1 MSLTQRGPAYSVDQ
15 NSRRVLDYWIWR
27 ELCSDGALDFSND
40 FQEASRNKN
49 GVYRLPVNMC
59 KNGGSDFAQFFRSR
73 GLQPKKSGQSRGN
86 TQYTNNVVTLYLGCI
101 NLFPIV
107 EKLTKTQH
115 PSGSTPQAWRYCY
128 AVQLELTDDYRV
140 SKILQHPNQF
150 ASKLSTSWTWA
161 AQCCLGKGEAL
172 TPKNVISEQASLQNA
187 FAERFRLIQGEDIDG
202 SGVGAHLNDV
212 MCQLVR
218 YSAGL
223 PTNDGDAFI
232 CFRLSGRDPDS
243 FYLKD
248 LYECEHA
255 EGRAAMPRLSANGA
269 AYLQRAWQLYGK
281 QQIPLGAGNLY
292 SGDASNGVSFFDVNS
307 VVELSDPSKMPLGRF
322 PSPRGRHLNFMQ
334 SLALNATTTQ
344 LDCENAGARIQAVN
358 GPPGTGKTTLLRDI
372 AASYIVEQAA
382 CMADMMARGT
392 AKGHLGEENLQRLA
406 RYSVVFASNN
416 NSAVANVIDGLTKIA
431 GVDEEFRNELM
442 ELGFPNLANGDA
454 ILVAFQGGRKEN
466 VYMLLEKVRHMA
478 EELEAERN
486 SAEAERNSAFN
497 DLKALREFQAA
508 WQEAEDLRLALDY
521 YCNGETLGQ
530 QQEEV
535 QRRCVEVRNQFA
547 NSTEQ
552 YNSWN
557 ATYAQEMQNAAA
569 LCYFDEYARRHGIEY
584 PGWTRFIARFSQRAA
599 LRYNAVVNDFNA
611 AVYSHR
617 QQLDW
622 IRNQATAWG
631 QECQRLGDAS
641 GSLESAFVSVRQR
654 LVSMQEAS
662 QRVNLDP
669 SSITVPDFS
678 QGDYPALHGST
689 PWLCEAFEHA
699 QRKLFVKAV
708 RLRHRFLKQH
718 VREIN
723 NMLDFF
729 DDSYW
734 KSVDWKGSSQ
744 KAPDLQKWAT
754 SWSMLTLCVP
764 VIGTTFASVRRM
776 IGSGSIGVLAIDE
789 AGQALPE
796 SAFGAIN
803 RAKKVIVVGD
813 PAQLEPIDKLETPI
827 DGSLRYRFFNDCSCF
842 DGRIEIPSDAD
853 ATLSESVQTIAD
865 QCGTY
870 FSYDGRS
877 GSRRI
882 GIPLCVNHRCGHP
895 VIDISNS
902 LSYHGRMVSP
912 GDARIDA
919 GELAAGQLT
928 RNAHPV
934 PSTTC
939 YAAWFDVSPGMFGG
953 YESGGG
959 AMGSLKNYI
968 PAEGRFV
975 IVAIRELLRDAQIT
989 GLMKDDIVV
998 LTPFRNCVEGLRRDL
1013 KEADLG
1019 DIGVQTVSSYQGQEA
1034 PVVFF
1039 VLGAGC
1045 VNQGAARWA
1054 VGKHNLVNVSV
1065 TRAKG
1070 RLYIVG
1076 DHGMYCGAGMPDT
1089 CGTVCAVLDGSP
1101 SGCVVLRDTVAA
1113 FINDVEARRSES
1125 GGVAWLRMFGY

>member
-1 MSLTQRGPAYSVDQ
+1 MSLAQGGPVYPGPAYPVDQ
-15 NSRRVLDYWIWR
+15 PSQKVLDYWMRR
-27 ELCSDGALDFSND
+27 ELFSDGALDFSND
-40 FQEASRNKN
+40 FRDASRNKN
-49 GVYRLPVNMC
+49 GIYRLPAGVYAD
-59 KNGGSDFAQFFRSR
+59 GGSNFAQFFYSL
-73 GLQPKKSGQSRGN
+73 GLRPKKSGQSGGD
-86 TQYTNNVVTLYLGCI
+86 TKYTNNVVTLYLGCI
-101 NLFPIV
+101 NAFPIV
-107 EKLTKTQH
+107 EKLTNAQLPH
-115 PSGSTPQAWRYCY
+115 DSARPALRYCY

-140 SKILQHPNQF
+140 SKILKYPDQF

-161 AQCCLGKGEAL
+161 AQCCLGRGVAL
-172 TPKNVISEQASLQNA
+172 TPKDVISERESLQNA
-187 FAERFRLIQGEDIDG
+187 FVEFYDSIQGSDSDG
-202 SGVGAHLNDV
+202 SDVGAHLNDV
-212 MCQLVR
+212 MSQLVR
-218 YSAGL
+218 YYAAL
-223 PTNDGDAFI
+223 PTDDDDAFI

-248 LYECEHA
+248 LYECGHA

-281 QQIPLGAGNLY
+281 QTNPLGAGNLY
-292 SGDASNGVSFFDVNS
+292 SGNASNGVSFSDLNS
-307 VVELSDPSKMPLGRF
+307 VAWLSDPSKMPLGRF

-344 LDCENAGARIQAVN
+344 LDCENAGSRIQAVN

-372 AASYIVEQAA
+372 AASYIVKQAA

-431 GVDEEFRNELM
+431 GVDEEFRDELM
-442 ELGFPNLANGDA
+442 ELGFPNLAGGDA

-466 VYMLLEKVRHMA
+466 VDMLLEKVSHMA
-478 EELEAERN
+478 DKLDAEP
-486 SAEAERNSAFN
+486 NSAFN
-497 DLKALREFQAA
+497 DLKALREFQMA
-508 WQEAEDLRLALDY
+508 WQEAENLRLALDY

-530 QQEEV
+530 QQEEI
-535 QRRCVEVRNQFA
+535 QRQLGEVRNKFA

-569 LCYFDEYARRHGIEY
+569 LRSFDGYARRHGIEY

-622 IRNQATAWG
+622 IRNQAAAWG

-641 GSLESAFVSVRQR
+641 GSLESALASVRQR

-669 SSITVPDFS
+669 GSIAVPDFS
-678 QGDYPALHGST
+678 QRDYLALHGST

-699 QRKLFVKAV
+699 QKKLFVKAV
-708 RLRHRFLKQH
+708 RLRHQFLKQH
-718 VREIN
+718 VREIDR
-723 NMLDFF
+723 MTKFF
-729 DDSYW
+729 GDSYW

-744 KAPDLQKWAT
+744 KAPDLNGWAT

-803 RAKKVIVVGD
+803 RAEKVIVVGD

-827 DGSLRYRFFNDCSCF
+827 DGLLRYHFFDDRSCF
-842 DGRIEIPSDAD
+842 GDRIEIPADAD

-865 QCGTY
+865 QCGIY
-870 FSYDGRS
+870 FSDDGRS

-895 VIDISNS
+895 VIDISNG

-912 GDARIDA
+912 DDARTGA
-919 GELAAGQLT
+919 GELAA
-928 RNAHPV
+928 
-934 PSTTC
+934 TC

-953 YESGGG
+953 CESGSG
-959 AMGSLKNYI
+959 AAKALRNYI
-968 PAEGRFV
+968 PAEGHFV
-975 IVAIRELLRDAQIT
+975 IVAIRELLRHAPIT
-989 GLMKDDIVV
+989 GLTNDDIVV

-1013 KEADLG
+1013 KEAHLG
-1019 DIGVQTVSSYQGQEA
+1019 NIGVQTVSSYQGQEA

-1039 VLGAGC
+1039 VLGAGR

-1054 VGKHNLVNVSV
+1054 VGKHNLVNVAV
-1065 TRAKG
+1065 TRAKS

-1076 DHGMYCGAGMPDT
+1076 DHDMYCGAGMPDT
-1089 CGTVCAVLDGSP
+1089 CETVCAVLDGSP

-1113 FINDVEARRSES
+1113 FVNDVAARQSGS
-1125 GGVAWLRMFGY
+1125 GGVGGADGVDSVGGAAWLRMFGY